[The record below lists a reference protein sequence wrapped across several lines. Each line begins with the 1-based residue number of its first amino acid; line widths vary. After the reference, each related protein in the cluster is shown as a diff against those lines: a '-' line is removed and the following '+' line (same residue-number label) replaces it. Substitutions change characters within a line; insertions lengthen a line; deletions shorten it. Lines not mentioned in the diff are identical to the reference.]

1 MKILITNDD
10 GIFAPG
16 IYALAKWAQK
26 LGDVTVIAPKVEQ
39 SGKSHG
45 IDIIS
50 EFEAKPVDLMP
61 GVRAF
66 SVDSTP
72 ADCIRYGLVG
82 LGEQFD
88 LILSGINRGVN
99 IGRDIVYSGT
109 VAAIFEANCF
119 GAKAAVALSTEF
131 TSLDSAVTHLDEIW
145 AYFEEH
151 KLLECHDL
159 YNVNIPANVTKNIR
173 ITRQGGAYYS
183 DEFVTTGENMVRQQG
198 MMVFRDTKNF
208 DLDTDAVMNGYIS
221 ITPLTVQRVDRDVYT
236 KLKELNQ

>member
-16 IYALAKWAQK
+16 IRELAKWAMK
-26 LGDVTVIAPKVEQ
+26 LGDVTVVAPKHEQ
-39 SGKSHG
+39 SAKSHG
-45 IDIIS
+45 INIIG
-50 EFEAKPVDLMP
+50 EFEVKPVEFMP

-72 ADCIRYGLVG
+72 ADCIRYGIVG
-82 LGEQFD
+82 LGEQYD
-88 LILSGINRGVN
+88 LVLSGINRGVN
-99 IGRDIVYSGT
+99 VGRDIVYSGT

-119 GAKAAVALSTEF
+119 GAKAAIAMSTEF
-131 TSLDSAVTHLDEIW
+131 TSLEKAVPHLDEVW

-159 YNVNIPANVTKNIR
+159 YNVNIPADYTESIR

-183 DEFVTTGENMVRQQG
+183 DEFVSTGENMVRQSG
-198 MMVFRDTKNF
+198 MMVWRDAKNF
-208 DLDTDAVMNGYIS
+208 DLDCDAVMNGYIS
-221 ITPLTVQRVDRDVYT
+221 ITPLTLQRVDRDVYEN
-236 KLKELNQ
+236 LKRLND

>member
-16 IYALAKWAQK
+16 IYALAKWAQT
-26 LGDVTVIAPKVEQ
+26 LGEVTVIAPKVEQ

-45 IDIIS
+45 INIIS

-131 TSLDSAVTHLDEIW
+131 TSLESAVTHLDEIW

-221 ITPLTVQRVDRDVYT
+221 ITPLTVQRVDRDVYA
-236 KLKELNQ
+236 KLKKLNQ

>member
-16 IYALAKWAQK
+16 IYALAKWAQT
-26 LGDVTVIAPKVEQ
+26 LGEVTVIAPKHEQ
-39 SGKSHG
+39 SAKSHG
-45 IDIIS
+45 INIIS
-50 EFEAKPVDLMP
+50 EFEVKEVDFMP
-61 GVRAF
+61 GVRAY

-119 GAKAAVALSTEF
+119 GAKAAIAVSTEF
-131 TSLDSAVTHLDEIW
+131 TSLDSAVTHLDEIR

-159 YNVNIPANVTKNIR
+159 YNVNIPAEVTKSIR

-183 DEFVTTGENMVRQQG
+183 DEFVTTGENMVRQRG

-221 ITPLTVQRVDRDVYT
+221 ITPLTVQRVDRDVYA

>member
-16 IYALAKWAQK
+16 IRELAKWATK
-26 LGDVTVIAPKVEQ
+26 LGEVTVVAPKHEQ
-39 SGKSHG
+39 SAKSHG
-45 IDIIS
+45 INIIG
-50 EFEAKPVDLMP
+50 EFEVKEVDFMP

-72 ADCIRYGLVG
+72 ADCIRYGIVG

-88 LILSGINRGVN
+88 LVLSGINRGVN
-99 IGRDIVYSGT
+99 LGRDIVYSGT
-109 VAAIFEANCF
+109 VAAIFEANCL
-119 GAKAAVALSTEF
+119 GAPAAIALSTEF
-131 TSLDSAVTHLDEIW
+131 TSLEKAVPHLDEVW

-159 YNVNIPANVTKNIR
+159 YNVNIPADYTESIR

-183 DEFVTTGENMVRQQG
+183 DEFVTTGENMVRQSG
-198 MMVFRDTKNF
+198 MMVWRDAKNF
-208 DLDTDAVMNGYIS
+208 DLDCDAVMNGYIS
-221 ITPLTVQRVDRDVYT
+221 ITPLTLQRVDRDVYAELR
-236 KLKELNQ
+236 KLNQ

>member
-45 IDIIS
+45 INIIS

>member
-16 IYALAKWAQK
+16 IYALAKWAQT
-26 LGDVTVIAPKVEQ
+26 LGEVTVIAPKVEQ

-45 IDIIS
+45 INIIS

-221 ITPLTVQRVDRDVYT
+221 ITPLTVQRVDRDVYA
-236 KLKELNQ
+236 KLKKLNQ

>member
-45 IDIIS
+45 INIIS
-50 EFEAKPVDLMP
+50 EFEAKPIDLMP

>member
-45 IDIIS
+45 INIIS

-159 YNVNIPANVTKNIR
+159 YNVNIPAKVTKNIR
-173 ITRQGGAYYS
+173 ITRQGGAHYS

>member
-16 IYALAKWAQK
+16 IYALAKWAQT
-26 LGDVTVIAPKVEQ
+26 LGEVTVIAPKHEQ
-39 SGKSHG
+39 SAKSHG
-45 IDIIS
+45 INIIS
-50 EFEAKPVDLMP
+50 EFEVKEVDFMP
-61 GVRAF
+61 GVRAY

-119 GAKAAVALSTEF
+119 GAKAAIAVSTEF
-131 TSLDSAVTHLDEIW
+131 TSLDSAVTHLDEIR

-159 YNVNIPANVTKNIR
+159 YNVNIPAEVTKNIR

-198 MMVFRDTKNF
+198 MMVFRDTN
-208 DLDTDAVMNGYIS
+208 
-221 ITPLTVQRVDRDVYT
+221 
-236 KLKELNQ
+236 

>member
-16 IYALAKWAQK
+16 IYALAKWAQT
-26 LGDVTVIAPKVEQ
+26 LGEVTVIAPKHEQ
-39 SGKSHG
+39 SAKSHG
-45 IDIIS
+45 INIIS
-50 EFEAKPVDLMP
+50 EFEVKEVDFMP
-61 GVRAF
+61 GVRAY

-119 GAKAAVALSTEF
+119 GAKAAIAVSTEF
-131 TSLDSAVTHLDEIW
+131 TSLDSAVTHLDEIR

-159 YNVNIPANVTKNIR
+159 YNVNIPAEVTKNIR

-221 ITPLTVQRVDRDVYT
+221 ITPLTVQRVDRDVYA

>member
-16 IYALAKWAQK
+16 IFELAKWAKK
-26 LGDVTVIAPKVEQ
+26 LGDVTVIAPKFEQ

-45 IDIIS
+45 INIIS
-50 EFEAKPVDLMP
+50 EFEVKPVELMP
-61 GVRAF
+61 GVRAY

-72 ADCIRYGLVG
+72 ADCIRFAMIGLK
-82 LGEQFD
+82 EQFD
-88 LILSGINRGVN
+88 LVLSGINRGVN

-119 GAKAAVALSTEF
+119 GAPAAIALSTEF
-131 TSLDSAVTHLDEIW
+131 TSLERAVPHLDEIW

-151 KLLECHDL
+151 RLLERHDL
-159 YNVNIPANVTKNIR
+159 YNVNIPAEVTKNIR

-183 DEFVTTGENMVRQQG
+183 DEFVSTGENMVRQSG

-221 ITPLTVQRVDRDVYT
+221 ITPLTVQRIDRDVYT

>member
-16 IYALAKWAQK
+16 IYALAKWAQT
-26 LGDVTVIAPKVEQ
+26 LGEVTVIAPKVEQ

-45 IDIIS
+45 INIIS

>member
-16 IYALAKWAQK
+16 IYALAKWAQT
-26 LGDVTVIAPKVEQ
+26 LGEVTVIAPKVEQ

-45 IDIIS
+45 INIIS

-183 DEFVTTGENMVRQQG
+183 DEFVATGENMVRQQG

>member
-10 GIFAPG
+10 GVFAPG
-16 IYALAKWAQK
+16 IYALAKWAQT
-26 LGDVTVIAPKVEQ
+26 LGEVTVIAPKVEQ

-45 IDIIS
+45 INIIG

-72 ADCIRYGLVG
+72 ADCIRYAIVG

-88 LILSGINRGVN
+88 LVLSGINRGVN

-119 GAKAAVALSTEF
+119 GAKAAIALSTEF
-131 TSLDSAVTHLDEIW
+131 TSLENAVTHVDEIW
-145 AYFEEH
+145 AYFTEH
-151 KLLECHDL
+151 RLLERHDL
-159 YNVNIPANVTKNIR
+159 YNVNIPAEVTKNIR

-183 DEFVTTGENMVRQQG
+183 DEFVKTGENMVRQQG

-236 KLKELNQ
+236 QLKELNQ

>member
-26 LGDVTVIAPKVEQ
+26 LGEVTVVAPKVEQ

-45 IDIIS
+45 INIIG
-50 EFEAKPVDLMP
+50 EFEAKPVELMP
-61 GVRAF
+61 GVRAY

-72 ADCIRYGLVG
+72 ADCVRYAIVG

-88 LILSGINRGVN
+88 LVLSGINRGVN
-99 IGRDIVYSGT
+99 VGRDIVYSGT

-119 GAKAAVALSTEF
+119 GASAAIAFSTEF
-131 TSLDSAVTHLDEIW
+131 TSLERAVPHLDEIW
-145 AYFEEH
+145 AYFEKH
-151 KLLECHDL
+151 KLLEQHDL
-159 YNVNIPANVTKNIR
+159 YNVNIPEYYTESIR

-183 DEFVTTGENMVRQQG
+183 DEFVQTGENMVRQQG

-208 DLDTDAVMNGYIS
+208 DLDCDAVMNGYIS
-221 ITPLTVQRVDRDVYT
+221 ITPLTVQRVDRDVYA